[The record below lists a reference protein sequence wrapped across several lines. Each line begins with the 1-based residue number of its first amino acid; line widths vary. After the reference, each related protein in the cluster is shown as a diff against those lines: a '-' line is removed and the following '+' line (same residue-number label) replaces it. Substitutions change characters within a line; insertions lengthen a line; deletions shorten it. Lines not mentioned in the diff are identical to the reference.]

1 MTWPVLLGL
10 LGLALLAWGVFALRT
25 ELGAMVR
32 QRRGEIAL
40 YTLGVI
46 GVLVA
51 LAYLSVRLSR
61 ARRHDDDR
69 AVLAVRARRS
79 RCSSGWKSRCM

>member
-1 MTWPVLLGL
+1 MTWPALLGL
-10 LGLALLAWGVFALRT
+10 AGLALLAWGVFSLRA
-25 ELGAMVR
+25 ELGAMIR

-51 LAYLSVRLSR
+51 LAYLSVPSFPC
-61 ARRHDDDR
+61 A
-69 AVLAVRARRS
+69 S
-79 RCSSGWKSRCM
+79 T